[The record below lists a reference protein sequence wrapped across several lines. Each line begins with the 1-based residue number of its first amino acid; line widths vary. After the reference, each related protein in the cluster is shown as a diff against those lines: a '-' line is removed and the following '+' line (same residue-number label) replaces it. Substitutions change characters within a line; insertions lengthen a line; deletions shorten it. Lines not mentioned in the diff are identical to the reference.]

1 MSDGAI
7 QLRHAFL
14 RWPFYVSVV
23 VTLGAALI
31 VGRVISSALHQ
42 SLELRSIELA
52 RSIDGGALITRN
64 RGYLQNLVTGLSA
77 YGTTATVLVTQGE
90 PAVIVAASNPKLIG
104 TSLESLSDAAL
115 RDAMA
120 AALRTGNFS
129 SCTTIGFDRTVA
141 VLPLVPASRQVE
153 ASDPVQSFSW
163 LIPAWHSQQFPAS
176 ATSLD
181 LMLAPIGSRPHA
193 LSVQSERDNYS
204 GVIAVEMNP
213 GFALRAANAPVA
225 LIILLSG
232 LSAAAMLGSTW
243 ATFRRHVA
251 LPLGSLRSMIER
263 QRSGDRTVRAAP
275 TGVGDFDVLAGEWN
289 ALLDEQSRAEEK
301 QRLFAELMEHVP
313 VGIEIIDRNDRIE
326 HVNSG

>member
-77 YGTTATVLVTQGE
+77 YGTTATVLVTPGE

-120 AALRTGNFS
+120 EALKTGSFS
-129 SCTTIGFDRTVA
+129 SCNRLKSPVTHSFWCFPTF
-141 VLPLVPASRQVE
+141 PE
-153 ASDPVQSFSW
+153 AA
-163 LIPAWHSQQFPAS
+163 IS
-176 ATSLD
+176 AIFGRV
-181 LMLAPIGSRPHA
+181 IGSDA
-193 LSVQSERDNYS
+193 
-204 GVIAVEMNP
+204 
-213 GFALRAANAPVA
+213 F
-225 LIILLSG
+225 
-232 LSAAAMLGSTW
+232 
-243 ATFRRHVA
+243 F
-251 LPLGSLRSMIER
+251 
-263 QRSGDRTVRAAP
+263 
-275 TGVGDFDVLAGEWN
+275 
-289 ALLDEQSRAEEK
+289 
-301 QRLFAELMEHVP
+301 
-313 VGIEIIDRNDRIE
+313 
-326 HVNSG
+326 